1 MTSNFSFLAQYW
13 EELALLGAGA
23 EACLHSDPN
32 ICIRKLGD
40 FAEHLV
46 SEICRIETIS
56 FPEDARQTDKIR
68 RLYQEEL
75 LPGRI
80 HDILTALRKA
90 RNDGV
95 HASMSAKERAEIL
108 LPMAFHLSIW
118 FMEVYGDWNFH
129 PKTYQEP
136 EDCPPLTGDQN
147 PFTDQEE
154 KPLSPGEQTAKIKT
168 TVPDLPREAF
178 RRQAREASEKLVLSP
193 RESAYL
199 TTKELYME
207 LSILPAVNYALQQNH
222 IPVVQSITVANPTG
236 RDIKDVDLQI
246 SSDIEVLLPYSR
258 HLDEIPAGES
268 CVLKDI
274 RVALDV
280 QTLAGLTEK
289 MSGQIK
295 TTLLLDEVP
304 ICQEI
309 EELTVLAFDEWSGY
323 TIYPELVT
331 AFVTPNHPEIIKLN
345 ARAAY
350 FLEKWTGD
358 PSFDA
363 YQSRDSNRV
372 LRQAAAVYGALQ
384 EQNIIYSVPPASF
397 QRCGQRVR
405 LCDAVLQQKMG
416 TCLDLTLLYT
426 ACLEAIGLH
435 PLLILQEGHIFA
447 GLWLEEM
454 TFPEA
459 VQDDVSLLT
468 KRLAD
473 GINELAV
480 VECTA
485 LVSGKNLSF
494 DEARTAAEQKL
505 VGDDPIQCVIDI
517 TRTRYSGITPLPLR
531 IRTETGWQIEREQ
544 VDENQLTNVPREMGE
559 KIEVR
564 EGGSGVPM
572 TKKQLWERKLLDL
585 GLRNTLIN
593 MRLSRMAPLLIPS
606 ISDLEDA
613 LADGGDFSILPRPA
627 DWQIDRESVSFEM
640 MHELGEMGKLVE
652 SEFQNR
658 RLRSILTEGELA
670 YKIKELY
677 RSSKTALEENGAN
690 ALYLALGLLRWYETS
705 RSTKPRYAPLILLPV
720 ELVRRGAN
728 RGYVIRLRDDEPQ
741 MNITLLEK
749 LSQDFG
755 IKLSGLDPLPQDEHG
770 VNTRQV
776 FAVMRKAVMAQQR
789 WDVLESAYLGIFSF
803 SQFVMWN
810 DMRNRSDEL
819 AQNKIVRSLM
829 EGKLSWDAQS
839 MALEENVPEDDI
851 LLPLS
856 ADASQLYAIRGAAG
870 GESFVLHGPPGTGKS
885 QTITA
890 LIANSLAKGQSV
902 LFVAE
907 KMAALEVVQ
916 KRLAAIGIA
925 PFCLELHSNKSK
937 KKDVLEQL
945 RQAMNVNR
953 GQTCGQYGQKA
964 EQIASLRKELS
975 QYVLAL
981 HRPQPCG
988 ATLFQ
993 LVDQY
998 EKNCAAPNLRP
1009 FASKV
1014 LEQAGPAELEK
1025 CLTTVERLIAA
1036 AKEAGHPGEH
1046 PLRPVGCIQYSQKLR
1061 MELPEAVSSY
1071 DRALG
1076 NLKPAADSCA
1086 RGMGLPIPE
1095 TLPQLRHLDDVAQ
1108 AFLPWTQMPGSWA
1121 REEKIFPY
1129 LTAVEEMAEHFLKAH
1144 DLRGRLS
1151 QTWNAGFFQLDGQAL
1166 AEEYNT
1172 ANGKWFLPKLLGIN
1186 RLVKRMRA
1194 YSLASVEKEQ
1204 LPEIFAL
1211 LAQYQQEQ
1219 RSADALFRTYGNGLD
1234 HLYTGTNTDWN
1245 AVLETAQEAK
1255 RSAAE
1260 LENLTGDYELRMGH
1274 GGQKTLYTPITAFS
1288 DACKAAFSAREQL
1301 DGLLSLADEEAETSW
1316 IEEQRNLCK
1325 TLTAHAG
1332 RLKEWITWNSAAAD
1346 AKELGLE
1353 PVVEAYRGGMP
1364 HEQVRS
1370 AYLKGMARGLAVRYI
1385 DMEEVLSTFSGAVFH
1400 EKIAQ
1405 FRRMDRELTQLTQQE
1420 IFCRLA
1426 ANVPDCAREAAQSSE
1441 LGILQRAIRS
1451 NGRGVSIRRL
1461 FEQIPNLLPRLCPC
1475 MLMSPISAAQYLDP
1489 KREPFDLVVF
1499 DEASQLPTSK
1509 AVGALARGRNA
1520 VVVGDPNQMP
1530 PTSFFA
1536 ANTVD
1541 EDNLDTEDLESILD
1555 DCLALNMP
1563 QTHLLWHY
1571 RSRHES
1577 LIAFS
1582 NRHFYEN
1589 RLYTFPSVNDRE
1601 SKVSLVSVEGTFDR
1615 GKTRQ
1620 NRAEAQAVL
1629 EELKRRCHDPELSRH
1644 SVGVVTFNISQQ
1656 NLIDALLTE
1665 ACSLDQELE
1674 QWAYGSEEPVFIK
1687 NLENVQG
1694 DERDVILFSV
1704 GYGADQNGKVSM
1716 NFGPLNRAGGW
1727 RRLNVAVSR
1736 ARHEMKVFSSLAPEQ
1751 INLSRS
1757 SAEGVAALQAFLE
1770 YAQSGRL
1777 DMDEKTLHRVHGTKT
1792 GIAKS
1797 ICAALEDKGYKTQC
1811 AVGRSQYK
1819 VDIGVVDPQKPD
1831 QYLLGIL
1838 LDGESYSTAK
1848 TVRDREIAQI
1858 DVLRSLGWNI
1868 LRIWTMDWW
1877 DNRQKELERI
1887 VDRLEDLKKQ
1897 PVKPAY
1903 LPEKSTSPQISGE
1916 QEAVRRNWTAAEEE
1930 QKVAGAIKQEASM
1943 SVKTP
1948 DPEIPLYE
1956 PAVLAEETLSAED
1969 FVRPIST
1976 KRILEKICAV
1986 VEKEAPVCEPLLTRR
2001 VVQSFGIARAGSR
2014 IQNRMTQILNNA
2026 ELNRTQSDGQLV
2038 FWKTGQDPES
2048 YTGFRASSGEKTKRE
2063 ARDVPV
2069 LEAANAICQVL
2080 YDQISLPEDDLIREA
2095 ARMMGYNRLGSVVTE
2110 LFRKAI
2116 LCAKG
2121 QGRIEIASNGNW
2133 ILKPSKKG

>member
-1 MTSNFSFLAQYW
+1 M
-13 EELALLGAGA
+13 
-23 EACLHSDPN
+23 
-32 ICIRKLGD
+32 
-40 FAEHLV
+40 
-46 SEICRIETIS
+46 
-56 FPEDARQTDKIR
+56 
-68 RLYQEEL
+68 
-75 LPGRI
+75 
-80 HDILTALRKA
+80 
-90 RNDGV
+90 
-95 HASMSAKERAEIL
+95 
-108 LPMAFHLSIW
+108 
-118 FMEVYGDWNFH
+118 
-129 PKTYQEP
+129 
-136 EDCPPLTGDQN
+136 
-147 PFTDQEE
+147 
-154 KPLSPGEQTAKIKT
+154 
-168 TVPDLPREAF
+168 
-178 RRQAREASEKLVLSP
+178 
-193 RESAYL
+193 
-199 TTKELYME
+199 
-207 LSILPAVNYALQQNH
+207 
-222 IPVVQSITVANPTG
+222 
-236 RDIKDVDLQI
+236 
-246 SSDIEVLLPYSR
+246 
-258 HLDEIPAGES
+258 
-268 CVLKDI
+268 
-274 RVALDV
+274 
-280 QTLAGLTEK
+280 
-289 MSGQIK
+289 
-295 TTLLLDEVP
+295 
-304 ICQEI
+304 
-309 EELTVLAFDEWSGY
+309 
-323 TIYPELVT
+323 
-331 AFVTPNHPEIIKLN
+331 
-345 ARAAY
+345 
-350 FLEKWTGD
+350 
-358 PSFDA
+358 
-363 YQSRDSNRV
+363 
-372 LRQAAAVYGALQ
+372 
-384 EQNIIYSVPPASF
+384 
-397 QRCGQRVR
+397 
-405 LCDAVLQQKMG
+405 
-416 TCLDLTLLYT
+416 
-426 ACLEAIGLH
+426 
-435 PLLILQEGHIFA
+435 
-447 GLWLEEM
+447 
-454 TFPEA
+454 
-459 VQDDVSLLT
+459 
-468 KRLAD
+468 
-473 GINELAV
+473 
-480 VECTA
+480 
-485 LVSGKNLSF
+485 
-494 DEARTAAEQKL
+494 
-505 VGDDPIQCVIDI
+505 
-517 TRTRYSGITPLPLR
+517 
-531 IRTETGWQIEREQ
+531 
-544 VDENQLTNVPREMGE
+544 
-559 KIEVR
+559 
-564 EGGSGVPM
+564 
-572 TKKQLWERKLLDL
+572 
-585 GLRNTLIN
+585 
-593 MRLSRMAPLLIPS
+593 
-606 ISDLEDA
+606 
-613 LADGGDFSILPRPA
+613 
-627 DWQIDRESVSFEM
+627 
-640 MHELGEMGKLVE
+640 
-652 SEFQNR
+652 
-658 RLRSILTEGELA
+658 
-670 YKIKELY
+670 
-677 RSSKTALEENGAN
+677 
-690 ALYLALGLLRWYETS
+690 
-705 RSTKPRYAPLILLPV
+705 
-720 ELVRRGAN
+720 
-728 RGYVIRLRDDEPQ
+728 
-741 MNITLLEK
+741 
-749 LSQDFG
+749 
-755 IKLSGLDPLPQDEHG
+755 
-770 VNTRQV
+770 
-776 FAVMRKAVMAQQR
+776 
-789 WDVLESAYLGIFSF
+789 
-803 SQFVMWN
+803 
-810 DMRNRSDEL
+810 
-819 AQNKIVRSLM
+819 
-829 EGKLSWDAQS
+829 
-839 MALEENVPEDDI
+839 
-851 LLPLS
+851 
-856 ADASQLYAIRGAAG
+856 
-870 GESFVLHGPPGTGKS
+870 
-885 QTITA
+885 
-890 LIANSLAKGQSV
+890 
-902 LFVAE
+902 
-907 KMAALEVVQ
+907 
-916 KRLAAIGIA
+916 
-925 PFCLELHSNKSK
+925 
-937 KKDVLEQL
+937 
-945 RQAMNVNR
+945 
-953 GQTCGQYGQKA
+953 
-964 EQIASLRKELS
+964 
-975 QYVLAL
+975 
-981 HRPQPCG
+981 
-988 ATLFQ
+988 
-993 LVDQY
+993 
-998 EKNCAAPNLRP
+998 
-1009 FASKV
+1009 

-1656 NLIDALLTE
+1656 NLIDDLLTE

-2038 FWKTGQDPES
+2038 FWKTGQEPES

-2063 ARDVPV
+2063 VRDVPV

>member
-1 MTSNFSFLAQYW
+1 M
-13 EELALLGAGA
+13 
-23 EACLHSDPN
+23 
-32 ICIRKLGD
+32 
-40 FAEHLV
+40 
-46 SEICRIETIS
+46 
-56 FPEDARQTDKIR
+56 
-68 RLYQEEL
+68 
-75 LPGRI
+75 
-80 HDILTALRKA
+80 
-90 RNDGV
+90 
-95 HASMSAKERAEIL
+95 
-108 LPMAFHLSIW
+108 
-118 FMEVYGDWNFH
+118 
-129 PKTYQEP
+129 
-136 EDCPPLTGDQN
+136 
-147 PFTDQEE
+147 
-154 KPLSPGEQTAKIKT
+154 
-168 TVPDLPREAF
+168 
-178 RRQAREASEKLVLSP
+178 
-193 RESAYL
+193 
-199 TTKELYME
+199 
-207 LSILPAVNYALQQNH
+207 
-222 IPVVQSITVANPTG
+222 
-236 RDIKDVDLQI
+236 
-246 SSDIEVLLPYSR
+246 
-258 HLDEIPAGES
+258 
-268 CVLKDI
+268 
-274 RVALDV
+274 
-280 QTLAGLTEK
+280 
-289 MSGQIK
+289 
-295 TTLLLDEVP
+295 
-304 ICQEI
+304 
-309 EELTVLAFDEWSGY
+309 
-323 TIYPELVT
+323 
-331 AFVTPNHPEIIKLN
+331 
-345 ARAAY
+345 
-350 FLEKWTGD
+350 
-358 PSFDA
+358 
-363 YQSRDSNRV
+363 
-372 LRQAAAVYGALQ
+372 
-384 EQNIIYSVPPASF
+384 
-397 QRCGQRVR
+397 
-405 LCDAVLQQKMG
+405 
-416 TCLDLTLLYT
+416 
-426 ACLEAIGLH
+426 
-435 PLLILQEGHIFA
+435 
-447 GLWLEEM
+447 
-454 TFPEA
+454 
-459 VQDDVSLLT
+459 
-468 KRLAD
+468 
-473 GINELAV
+473 
-480 VECTA
+480 
-485 LVSGKNLSF
+485 
-494 DEARTAAEQKL
+494 
-505 VGDDPIQCVIDI
+505 
-517 TRTRYSGITPLPLR
+517 
-531 IRTETGWQIEREQ
+531 
-544 VDENQLTNVPREMGE
+544 
-559 KIEVR
+559 
-564 EGGSGVPM
+564 
-572 TKKQLWERKLLDL
+572 
-585 GLRNTLIN
+585 
-593 MRLSRMAPLLIPS
+593 
-606 ISDLEDA
+606 
-613 LADGGDFSILPRPA
+613 
-627 DWQIDRESVSFEM
+627 
-640 MHELGEMGKLVE
+640 
-652 SEFQNR
+652 
-658 RLRSILTEGELA
+658 
-670 YKIKELY
+670 
-677 RSSKTALEENGAN
+677 
-690 ALYLALGLLRWYETS
+690 
-705 RSTKPRYAPLILLPV
+705 
-720 ELVRRGAN
+720 
-728 RGYVIRLRDDEPQ
+728 
-741 MNITLLEK
+741 
-749 LSQDFG
+749 
-755 IKLSGLDPLPQDEHG
+755 
-770 VNTRQV
+770 
-776 FAVMRKAVMAQQR
+776 
-789 WDVLESAYLGIFSF
+789 
-803 SQFVMWN
+803 
-810 DMRNRSDEL
+810 
-819 AQNKIVRSLM
+819 
-829 EGKLSWDAQS
+829 
-839 MALEENVPEDDI
+839 
-851 LLPLS
+851 
-856 ADASQLYAIRGAAG
+856 
-870 GESFVLHGPPGTGKS
+870 
-885 QTITA
+885 
-890 LIANSLAKGQSV
+890 
-902 LFVAE
+902 
-907 KMAALEVVQ
+907 
-916 KRLAAIGIA
+916 
-925 PFCLELHSNKSK
+925 
-937 KKDVLEQL
+937 
-945 RQAMNVNR
+945 
-953 GQTCGQYGQKA
+953 
-964 EQIASLRKELS
+964 
-975 QYVLAL
+975 
-981 HRPQPCG
+981 
-988 ATLFQ
+988 
-993 LVDQY
+993 
-998 EKNCAAPNLRP
+998 
-1009 FASKV
+1009 
-1014 LEQAGPAELEK
+1014 
-1025 CLTTVERLIAA
+1025 
-1036 AKEAGHPGEH
+1036 
-1046 PLRPVGCIQYSQKLR
+1046 
-1061 MELPEAVSSY
+1061 
-1071 DRALG
+1071 
-1076 NLKPAADSCA
+1076 
-1086 RGMGLPIPE
+1086 
-1095 TLPQLRHLDDVAQ
+1095 
-1108 AFLPWTQMPGSWA
+1108 
-1121 REEKIFPY
+1121 
-1129 LTAVEEMAEHFLKAH
+1129 
-1144 DLRGRLS
+1144 
-1151 QTWNAGFFQLDGQAL
+1151 
-1166 AEEYNT
+1166 
-1172 ANGKWFLPKLLGIN
+1172 
-1186 RLVKRMRA
+1186 
-1194 YSLASVEKEQ
+1194 
-1204 LPEIFAL
+1204 
-1211 LAQYQQEQ
+1211 
-1219 RSADALFRTYGNGLD
+1219 
-1234 HLYTGTNTDWN
+1234 
-1245 AVLETAQEAK
+1245 
-1255 RSAAE
+1255 
-1260 LENLTGDYELRMGH
+1260 ENLTGDYELRMGH

-1656 NLIDALLTE
+1656 NLIDDLLTE

-1986 VEKEAPVCEPLLTRR
+1986 IEKEAPVCEPLLTRR

>member
-1 MTSNFSFLAQYW
+1 
-13 EELALLGAGA
+13 
-23 EACLHSDPN
+23 
-32 ICIRKLGD
+32 
-40 FAEHLV
+40 
-46 SEICRIETIS
+46 
-56 FPEDARQTDKIR
+56 
-68 RLYQEEL
+68 
-75 LPGRI
+75 
-80 HDILTALRKA
+80 
-90 RNDGV
+90 
-95 HASMSAKERAEIL
+95 
-108 LPMAFHLSIW
+108 
-118 FMEVYGDWNFH
+118 
-129 PKTYQEP
+129 
-136 EDCPPLTGDQN
+136 
-147 PFTDQEE
+147 
-154 KPLSPGEQTAKIKT
+154 
-168 TVPDLPREAF
+168 
-178 RRQAREASEKLVLSP
+178 
-193 RESAYL
+193 
-199 TTKELYME
+199 
-207 LSILPAVNYALQQNH
+207 
-222 IPVVQSITVANPTG
+222 
-236 RDIKDVDLQI
+236 
-246 SSDIEVLLPYSR
+246 
-258 HLDEIPAGES
+258 
-268 CVLKDI
+268 
-274 RVALDV
+274 
-280 QTLAGLTEK
+280 
-289 MSGQIK
+289 
-295 TTLLLDEVP
+295 
-304 ICQEI
+304 
-309 EELTVLAFDEWSGY
+309 
-323 TIYPELVT
+323 
-331 AFVTPNHPEIIKLN
+331 
-345 ARAAY
+345 
-350 FLEKWTGD
+350 
-358 PSFDA
+358 
-363 YQSRDSNRV
+363 
-372 LRQAAAVYGALQ
+372 
-384 EQNIIYSVPPASF
+384 
-397 QRCGQRVR
+397 
-405 LCDAVLQQKMG
+405 
-416 TCLDLTLLYT
+416 
-426 ACLEAIGLH
+426 
-435 PLLILQEGHIFA
+435 
-447 GLWLEEM
+447 
-454 TFPEA
+454 
-459 VQDDVSLLT
+459 
-468 KRLAD
+468 
-473 GINELAV
+473 
-480 VECTA
+480 
-485 LVSGKNLSF
+485 
-494 DEARTAAEQKL
+494 
-505 VGDDPIQCVIDI
+505 
-517 TRTRYSGITPLPLR
+517 
-531 IRTETGWQIEREQ
+531 
-544 VDENQLTNVPREMGE
+544 
-559 KIEVR
+559 
-564 EGGSGVPM
+564 
-572 TKKQLWERKLLDL
+572 
-585 GLRNTLIN
+585 
-593 MRLSRMAPLLIPS
+593 
-606 ISDLEDA
+606 
-613 LADGGDFSILPRPA
+613 
-627 DWQIDRESVSFEM
+627 
-640 MHELGEMGKLVE
+640 
-652 SEFQNR
+652 
-658 RLRSILTEGELA
+658 
-670 YKIKELY
+670 
-677 RSSKTALEENGAN
+677 
-690 ALYLALGLLRWYETS
+690 
-705 RSTKPRYAPLILLPV
+705 
-720 ELVRRGAN
+720 
-728 RGYVIRLRDDEPQ
+728 
-741 MNITLLEK
+741 
-749 LSQDFG
+749 
-755 IKLSGLDPLPQDEHG
+755 
-770 VNTRQV
+770 
-776 FAVMRKAVMAQQR
+776 
-789 WDVLESAYLGIFSF
+789 
-803 SQFVMWN
+803 
-810 DMRNRSDEL
+810 
-819 AQNKIVRSLM
+819 
-829 EGKLSWDAQS
+829 
-839 MALEENVPEDDI
+839 
-851 LLPLS
+851 
-856 ADASQLYAIRGAAG
+856 
-870 GESFVLHGPPGTGKS
+870 
-885 QTITA
+885 
-890 LIANSLAKGQSV
+890 
-902 LFVAE
+902 
-907 KMAALEVVQ
+907 
-916 KRLAAIGIA
+916 
-925 PFCLELHSNKSK
+925 
-937 KKDVLEQL
+937 
-945 RQAMNVNR
+945 
-953 GQTCGQYGQKA
+953 
-964 EQIASLRKELS
+964 
-975 QYVLAL
+975 
-981 HRPQPCG
+981 
-988 ATLFQ
+988 
-993 LVDQY
+993 
-998 EKNCAAPNLRP
+998 
-1009 FASKV
+1009 
-1014 LEQAGPAELEK
+1014 
-1025 CLTTVERLIAA
+1025 
-1036 AKEAGHPGEH
+1036 
-1046 PLRPVGCIQYSQKLR
+1046 

-1629 EELKRRCHDPELSRH
+1629 EELKSRCHDPELSRH

-1656 NLIDALLTE
+1656 NLIDDLLTE

-2063 ARDVPV
+2063 VRDVPV
-2069 LEAANAICQVL
+2069 LEAANAICQVV